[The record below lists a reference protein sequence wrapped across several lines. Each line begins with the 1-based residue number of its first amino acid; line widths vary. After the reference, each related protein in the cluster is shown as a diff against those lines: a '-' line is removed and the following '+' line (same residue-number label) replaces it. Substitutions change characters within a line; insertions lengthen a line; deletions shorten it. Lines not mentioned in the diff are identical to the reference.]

1 MYFTPFEI
9 AGGSDSQLPVRELR
23 DGPTNLITDL
33 KMSAV
38 GLAPGPASHQPST
51 AVAYKG
57 VCRLGVLSFF
67 SEITQRI

>member
-9 AGGSDSQLPVRELR
+9 AGGSDSQLRVRELR

-38 GLAPGPASHQPST
+38 TGST
-51 AVAYKG
+51 AVAYNG
-57 VCRLGVLSFF
+57 VCGLGCTLLF
-67 SEITQRI
+67 SEITRRISPPL